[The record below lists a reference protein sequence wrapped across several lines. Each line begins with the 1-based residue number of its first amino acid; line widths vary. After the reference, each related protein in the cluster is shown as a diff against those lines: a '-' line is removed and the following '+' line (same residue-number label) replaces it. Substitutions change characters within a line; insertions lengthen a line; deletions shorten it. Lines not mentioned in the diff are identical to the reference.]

1 MQEPYRYDVGN
12 DYEDDND
19 DNQYD
24 IDDENDDIKLY
35 QLRMKMMILTSSA
48 GPSSQ
53 KTWSP
58 MFRFFPWS
66 VLWRMMMMMT
76 MMMMMMKTSSS
87 MALLTSL
94 ATTLEQC
101 GANNRVNW
109 PLPHLFG
116 QVDDQGDVVDGDGNG
131 DGDGDG
137 DDDGDGD
144 VDVDGDGDGDGEG
157 PTIGWTDHFHT
168 FL

>member
-1 MQEPYRYDVGN
+1 M
-12 DYEDDND
+12 
-19 DNQYD
+19 
-24 IDDENDDIKLY
+24 
-35 QLRMKMMILTSSA
+35 
-48 GPSSQ
+48 
-53 KTWSP
+53 
-58 MFRFFPWS
+58 
-66 VLWRMMMMMT
+66 
-76 MMMMMMKTSSS
+76 
-87 MALLTSL
+87 
-94 ATTLEQC
+94 
-101 GANNRVNW
+101 NW

-116 QVDDQGDVVDGDGNG
+116 QGDDQGDVVDGDGNG